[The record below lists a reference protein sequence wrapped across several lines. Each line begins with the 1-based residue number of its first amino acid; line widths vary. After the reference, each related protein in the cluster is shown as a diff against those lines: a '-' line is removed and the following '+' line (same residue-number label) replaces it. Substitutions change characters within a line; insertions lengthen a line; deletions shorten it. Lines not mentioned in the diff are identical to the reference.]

1 MLCTKYISKKADLEV
16 KQYWIYPVLF
26 MSVGLVGPVGR
37 IYSIIEDVV
46 FKVYFKKKQVWRP
59 INLWQVSEVGELQ
72 DEEEAVDP

>member
-1 MLCTKYISKKADLEV
+1 MG
-16 KQYWIYPVLF
+16 P
-26 MSVGLVGPVGR
+26 VGPVGR

-46 FKVYFKKKQVWRP
+46 FKVYLKKKQVWRP